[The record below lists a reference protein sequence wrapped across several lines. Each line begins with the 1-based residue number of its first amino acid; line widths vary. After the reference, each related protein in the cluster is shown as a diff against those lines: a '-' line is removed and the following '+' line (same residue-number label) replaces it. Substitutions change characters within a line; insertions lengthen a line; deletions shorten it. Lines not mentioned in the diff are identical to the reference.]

1 MTIRQKGIVSKILIY
16 IVLIVMVIV
25 SLFPIIF
32 CLSASLR
39 TQEDLFQSMFPF
51 SFKALIPTKVTFENY
66 VIKYG
71 NCYCMYDF
79 LWVSGEFHCGFCIH
93 LL

>member
-39 TQEDLFQSMFPF
+39 TQEDLFQS
-51 SFKALIPTKVTFENY
+51 SFH
-66 VIKYG
+66 
-71 NCYCMYDF
+71 
-79 LWVSGEFHCGFCIH
+79 SH
-93 LL
+93 LKR